1 MIKKE
6 RPVRKGTI
14 LLISLAMVFLFLT
27 TSILSGCKTNTVEE
41 TTAAETT
48 IAETTAAQTTVTV
61 SETTAVETAAAETTA
76 AETTAAVS
84 ETTAAETTAETTAP
98 ETTAASEVKFTNEK
112 LIISGSTTL
121 LEVAQLWAET
131 FMEKFGGEVTINGGG
146 SGVGIS
152 DLING
157 TTDLCNSSRAIKAS
171 EKTKATAAGKDIKE
185 YKVLIDGICIVTSKN
200 IKIPE
205 LTLNQL
211 SDIYIGN
218 YTNWKQVG
226 GPDAPILAIAR
237 DSSSGTGEFFLQK
250 VVQLGQTNTNDYS
263 PNDLRLQSNADVV
276 NQVESSNN
284 AIGYI
289 GMGYLQDA
297 GNKVNLVKVKFDANS
312 PAIAP
317 NTQTVSNFT
326 YSISRYC
333 YIYADAKKTSK
344 IAKAYLDFVLSP
356 EGQAI
361 VFKAGFV
368 KVK

>member
-6 RPVRKGTI
+6 KQVRKGTI

-27 TSILSGCKTNTVEE
+27 TSILFGCKTNTVAETTAAD
-41 TTAAETT
+41 TTAAETVAIET
-48 IAETTAAQTTVTV
+48 TATSAETTA
-61 SETTAVETAAAETTA
+61 ETTS

-84 ETTAAETTAETTAP
+84 ETTAAETTATETTAT
-98 ETTAASEVKFTNEK
+98 ETTAANKIKFTNEK

-121 LEVAQLWAET
+121 LEVAQLWAEA

-146 SGVGIS
+146 SGVGIA

-157 TTDLCNSSRAIKAS
+157 TADLCNSSRAIKAS

-200 IKIPE
+200 INIPE

-317 NTQTVSNFT
+317 NVQTVSNFT

-333 YIYADAKKTSK
+333 YIYADGKKISK
-344 IAKAYLDFVLSP
+344 IAQAYLDFVISA
-356 EGQAI
+356 EGQNI
-361 VFKAGFV
+361 VAQAGFV